1 MENMKDFPSSERALK
16 IGQIDRRWETLEIGR
31 SFAIECD
38 PLSLPNLR
46 NKAWRMGKKLNK
58 RFRVIDHKK
67 DGYEVAR
74 VE

>member
-1 MENMKDFPSSERALK
+1 MEELKDFPSSARALRV
-16 IGQIDRRWETLEIGR
+16 GVIDRRWETLEIAR
-31 SFAIECD
+31 SFVISCD
-38 PLSLPNLR
+38 EMELSNLR